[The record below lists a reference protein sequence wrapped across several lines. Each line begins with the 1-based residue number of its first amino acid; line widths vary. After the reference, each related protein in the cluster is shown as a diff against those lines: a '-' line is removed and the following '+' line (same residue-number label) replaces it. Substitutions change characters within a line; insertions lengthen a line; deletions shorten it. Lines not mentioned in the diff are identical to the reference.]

1 MTPPETNEWRQG
13 WRIVLACA
21 IANGTGISL
30 VFYVF
35 SMFLL
40 PMSAEMGMTRSETSL
55 IQALVV
61 TAALGAPIIGRLTDL
76 LGFRTVYLTCA
87 LVLAL
92 TGIVQGTLVS
102 DPWMLGVTVAVS
114 ALFGSGVSGIT
125 LTRPINAH
133 FDRFRGRALGLVGI
147 GVSITAVLVPP
158 VLHEIIV
165 TYGWRAGFISLSMIG
180 LCIGLPAV
188 MLLMPREA
196 AAARVERVPGQSFK
210 ADWSFL
216 GNRDFLLL
224 AASNALIN
232 VATAGA
238 VSQMSPMIQDEGLS
252 AGTAALA
259 VSVYAAGQFV
269 GKLGGGWLLDH
280 FEPRRVSSLM
290 ILVPASGFA
299 VLLAGDGMVLPVL
312 AAVGM
317 IGLLHGADIDI
328 FAFFSARRFGIER
341 YGAAFGAISAIGWV
355 GTVCGILI
363 FGSSFDRF
371 GSYAPAQVLALI
383 LLGVGAMLFLP
394 LRLPA
399 VAPRQQI

>member
-1 MTPPETNEWRQG
+1 MTEAQTNEWRQG

-35 SMFLL
+35 SMFLI
-40 PMSAEMGMTRSETSL
+40 PMSAEMGMTRTETSV

-76 LGFRTVYLTCA
+76 WGFRSVYLVCA
-87 LVLAL
+87 LVLGL

-147 GVSITAVLVPP
+147 GVSITAFLVPP
-158 VLHEIIV
+158 LLHEIIV
-165 TYGWRAGFISLSMIG
+165 AYGWRAGFISLAGIG
-180 LCIGLPAV
+180 IGIGIPAV

-196 AAARVERVPGQSFK
+196 ATARVKRVPGQGFK

-216 GNRDFLLL
+216 GNRDFWLL

-341 YGAAFGAISAIGWV
+341 YGAAFGAVSAIGWG

-383 LLGVGAMLFLP
+383 LLALGAMLFLP

>member
-1 MTPPETNEWRQG
+1 MTEAQTNEWRQG

-35 SMFLL
+35 SMFLI
-40 PMSAEMGMTRSETSL
+40 PMSAEMGMTRTETSV

-76 LGFRTVYLTCA
+76 WGFRSVYLVCA
-87 LVLAL
+87 LVLGL

-147 GVSITAVLVPP
+147 GVSITAFLVPP
-158 VLHEIIV
+158 LLHEIIV
-165 TYGWRAGFISLSMIG
+165 AYGWRAGFISLAGIG
-180 LCIGLPAV
+180 LGIGIPAV

-196 AAARVERVPGQSFK
+196 ATARVKRVPGQGFK

-216 GNRDFLLL
+216 GNRDFWLL

-341 YGAAFGAISAIGWV
+341 YGAAFGAVSAIGWG

-383 LLGVGAMLFLP
+383 LLALGAMLFLP

>member
-1 MTPPETNEWRQG
+1 MSEPLASEWRQG

-35 SMFLL
+35 SMFLI

-76 LGFRTVYLTCA
+76 WGFRTVYLTCA

-133 FDRFRGRALGLVGI
+133 FDQFRGRALGLVGI

-165 TYGWRAGFISLSMIG
+165 TFGWRAGFISLSMIG
-180 LCIGLPAV
+180 LCIGIPAAL
-188 MLLMPREA
+188 LLMPREA
-196 AAARVERVPGQSFK
+196 AVARVERVPGQSRK
-210 ADWSFL
+210 TDWSFL
-216 GNRDFLLL
+216 GNRDFWLL

-341 YGAAFGAISAIGWV
+341 YGAAFGAVSAIGWV

-371 GSYAPAQVLALI
+371 GSYAPAQILALV
-383 LLGVGAMLFLP
+383 LLALGATLFLP

-399 VAPRQQI
+399 IAPRQQI

>member
-1 MTPPETNEWRQG
+1 MTASEPNEWHLG

-35 SMFLL
+35 SMFLI
-40 PMSAEMGMTRSETSL
+40 PMSAEMGMTRSETSV

-76 LGFRTVYLTCA
+76 WGFRRIYVLCA
-87 LVLAL
+87 LMLGL
-92 TGIVQGTLVS
+92 TGIIQGTLVN
-102 DPWMLGVTVAVS
+102 DPWLLGVTVAVS
-114 ALFGSGVSGIT
+114 ALFGSGASGIT

-133 FDRFRGRALGLVGI
+133 FDRYRGRALGLVGI
-147 GVSITAVLVPP
+147 GVSITAFLVPP
-158 VLHEIIV
+158 LLHEIIV
-165 TYGWRAGFISLSMIG
+165 TYGWRAGFISLAALG
-180 LCIGLPAV
+180 LAIGLPAV

-196 AAARVERVPGQSFK
+196 AVARAQRVQGQSRK
-210 ADWSFL
+210 TDWSFL
-216 GNRDFLLL
+216 GNRDFWLL

-232 VATAGA
+232 IATAGA

-259 VSVYAAGQFV
+259 VSIYAAGQFA

-280 FEPRRVSSLM
+280 FEPRRISSLM
-290 ILVPASGFA
+290 IVVPATGFA

-312 AAVGM
+312 VAVGM

-341 YGAAFGAISAIGWV
+341 YGAVFGAVHGIGWI
-355 GTVCGILI
+355 GTVCGILL

-371 GSYAPAQVLALI
+371 GSYAPAQVLALF
-383 LLGVGAMLFLP
+383 LLGAGALLFLP
-394 LRLPA
+394 LRLPP
-399 VAPRQQI
+399 VAARQQV

>member
-1 MTPPETNEWRQG
+1 SEAQDSEWRIG
-13 WRIVLACA
+13 WRIMLACA
-21 IANGTGISL
+21 IANGTGIAL

-40 PMSAEMGMTRSETSL
+40 PMAAEMNMTRSETSM

-61 TAALGAPIIGRLTDL
+61 TAALGAPVIGRLTDL
-76 LGFRTVYLTCA
+76 LGFRTVYLFCA
-87 LVLAL
+87 LVLGV

-102 DPWMLGVTVAVS
+102 DPWLLGVTVAVS

-133 FDRFRGRALGLVGI
+133 FVRYRGRALGLVGI

-158 VLHEIIV
+158 VLHEVIV
-165 TYGWRAGFISLSMIG
+165 GYGWRAGFISLAIIG
-180 LCIGLPAV
+180 LGIGLPAV

-196 AAARVERVPGQSFK
+196 AVARAVRVPGQSRK

-216 GNRDFLLL
+216 SYRDFWLL
-224 AASNALIN
+224 AASNAIIN

-259 VSVYAAGQFV
+259 VSIYAMGQFV

-280 FEPRRVSSLM
+280 FEPRRISSLM
-290 ILVPASGFA
+290 ILVPTTGFA
-299 VLLAGDGMVLPVL
+299 ILFAGDGMLIPVL
-312 AAVGM
+312 VAVGM

-328 FAFFSARRFGIER
+328 FAYFSARRFGIER
-341 YGAAFGAISAIGWV
+341 YGAAFGALHGIGWI
-355 GTVCGILI
+355 GTVGGILA
-363 FGSSFDRF
+363 FGSSFDQF
-371 GSYAPAQVLALI
+371 GSYAPVQGLSLI
-383 LLGVGAMLFLP
+383 LLAIGALMFLP
-394 LRLPA
+394 VRLPPLEA
-399 VAPRQQI
+399 RE

>member
-1 MTPPETNEWRQG
+1 VKLIPPNSERTVG

-40 PMSAEMGMTRSETSL
+40 PMATEMNMSRSETSL

-61 TAALGAPIIGRLTDL
+61 TAALGAPVIGRLTDL
-76 LGFRTVYLTCA
+76 WGFRRVYVLCA
-87 LVLAL
+87 LILGL
-92 TGIVQGTLVS
+92 TGIVQGTLVK
-102 DPWMLGVTVAVS
+102 DPWLLGITVAVS
-114 ALFGSGVSGIT
+114 ALFGAGASGIT

-133 FDRFRGRALGLVGI
+133 FVRFRGRALGLVGI

-165 TYGWRAGFISLSMIG
+165 AYGWRSGFITLATIG

-196 AAARVERVPGQSFK
+196 ALARAERVAGQSRK
-210 ADWSFL
+210 SDWSFL
-216 GNRDFLLL
+216 GYRDFWLL
-224 AASNALIN
+224 AGSNAIIN
-232 VATAGA
+232 VAAAGA

-259 VSVYAAGQFV
+259 VSIYAMGQFI

-280 FEPRRVSSLM
+280 FEPRRISSLM
-290 ILVPASGFA
+290 ILVPTTGFA
-299 VLLAGDGMVLPVL
+299 VLFSSHCMGIPVL
-312 AAVGM
+312 MAVGM
-317 IGLLHGADIDI
+317 IGLMHGADIDI
-328 FAFFSARRFGIER
+328 FAYFSARRFGIER
-341 YGAAFGAISAIGWV
+341 YGAAFGAITSIGWI
-355 GTVCGILI
+355 GTVGGILA
-363 FGSSFDRF
+363 FGSSFDQF
-371 GSYAPAQVLALI
+371 GSYAPAQGLSLI
-383 LLGVGAMLFLP
+383 LLAIGALMFLP
-394 LRLPA
+394 VRLPPLEA
-399 VAPRQQI
+399 RK

>member
-1 MTPPETNEWRQG
+1 MSEAQDSEWRVG

-21 IANGTGISL
+21 VANGTGISL

-40 PMSAEMGMTRSETSL
+40 PMAAEMNMSRSETSL

-61 TAALGAPIIGRLTDL
+61 TAALGAPVIGRLTDL
-76 LGFRTVYLTCA
+76 WGFRTVYLFCA
-87 LVLAL
+87 VVLGL

-133 FDRFRGRALGLVGI
+133 FVRFRGRALGLVGI
-147 GVSITAVLVPP
+147 GVSITAVLVPQ
-158 VLHEIIV
+158 VLHEVIV
-165 TYGWRAGFISLSMIG
+165 NYGWRAGFISLAVIG
-180 LCIGLPAV
+180 MGIGLPAV

-196 AAARVERVPGQSFK
+196 AVARVVRVSGQSRK

-216 GNRDFLLL
+216 GHRDFWLL
-224 AASNALIN
+224 AASNAIIN

-238 VSQMSPMIQDEGLS
+238 VSQMSPMFQDEGLS

-259 VSVYAAGQFV
+259 VSIYAMGQFA

-280 FEPRRVSSLM
+280 FEPRRISSLM
-290 ILVPASGFA
+290 ILVPTTGFA
-299 VLLAGDGMVLPVL
+299 ILFAGEGMVIPALV
-312 AAVGM
+312 AAGM

-328 FAFFSARRFGIER
+328 FAYFSARRFGIER
-341 YGAAFGAISAIGWV
+341 YGAAFGVLSGLGWI
-355 GTVCGILI
+355 GTVGGILA

-371 GSYAPAQVLALI
+371 GSYAPVQALSLVLLTIGAL
-383 LLGVGAMLFLP
+383 LLQPV
-394 LRLPA
+394 RLPRLEA
-399 VAPRQQI
+399 R

>member
-1 MTPPETNEWRQG
+1 MTETPENEWRQG
-13 WRIVLACA
+13 WRIALACA

-40 PMSAEMGMTRSETSL
+40 PMAAELNMSRSETSL

-61 TAALGAPIIGRLTDL
+61 TAALGAPVIGRLTDL
-76 LGFRTVYLTCA
+76 WGFRTVYVLCA
-87 LVLAL
+87 LVLG
-92 TGIVQGTLVS
+92 TVGIVQGTLVN
-102 DPWMLGVTVAVS
+102 DPWLLGVTVAVS

-158 VLHEIIV
+158 VLHEVIV
-165 TYGWRAGFISLSMIG
+165 NYGWRAGFISLAAVG

-196 AAARVERVPGQSFK
+196 AIARVARVPGQSRK

-216 GNRDFLLL
+216 SDRDFWLL
-224 AASNALIN
+224 AASNAIIN

-252 AGTAALA
+252 AGTAAFAL
-259 VSVYAAGQFV
+259 SIYAMGQFA

-280 FEPRRVSSLM
+280 FEPRRISSLM
-290 ILVPASGFA
+290 ILVPATGFA
-299 VLLAGDGMVLPVL
+299 VLLAVDGMVT
-312 AAVGM
+312 AALVAAGM

-341 YGAAFGAISAIGWV
+341 YGAVFGAMHGIGWV
-355 GTVCGILI
+355 GTVVGILI

-371 GSYAPAQVLALI
+371 GSYAPAQGLSLI
-383 LLGVGAMLFLP
+383 LLGLGALLFLP
-394 LRLPA
+394 LRLPTPE
-399 VAPRQQI
+399 PRRLG